1 MSIAALLQA
10 AEYIERREREAE
22 HGYASTMPVPDDL
35 RTITK
40 RPKTKKSQ
48 GSRTTH
54 NELEKNRRAH
64 LRNCLEKL
72 KVLVPLGPETSRH
85 TTLGLLTKAKRFI
98 KSLEDRE
105 RKHSAHRE
113 QLSREHRYLRRRL
126 EQLTNQTGLHGLR
139 GIHGLDNIHAL
150 STSAPASTSC
160 SQAAAAAA
168 LLSKRRSVSECSVT
182 TVSSTGSAVSS
193 GNSDRSTGSPS
204 SVSESDEVDVI
215 GYTSNQSDTDDH
227 SSIQSSSDSG
237 VAMSTSRLTLSEMMD
252 NL

>member
-22 HGYASTMPVPDDL
+22 HGYASTMPIPDDM
-35 RTITK
+35 RTVTK

-64 LRNCLEKL
+64 LRTCLEKL
-72 KVLVPLGPETSRH
+72 KLLVPLGPETSRH

-98 KSLEDRE
+98 KNLEDRD
-105 RKHSAHRE
+105 RKHIIHKE
-113 QLSREHRYLRRRL
+113 QLSREHRFLRRRL
-126 EQLTNQTGLHGLR
+126 EQLTSQTGLHGLHAL
-139 GIHGLDNIHAL
+139 HGLHGL
-150 STSAPASTSC
+150 STSAPTGSAT
-160 SQAAAAAA
+160 AAAAAA
-168 LLSKRRSVSECSVT
+168 AAAASAAMLSKRRSISECSLGT
-182 TVSSTGSAVSS
+182 ASTSSTGSSI
-193 GNSDRSTGSPS
+193 NSDRSAGSP

-227 SSIQSSSDSG
+227 SSVQSSSDSG

>member
-22 HGYASTMPVPDDL
+22 HGYASTLPIPDDI
-35 RTITK
+35 RTITAK

-48 GSRTTH
+48 GNRTTH

-64 LRNCLEKL
+64 LRTCLEKL
-72 KVLVPLGPETSRH
+72 KLLVPLGPETSRH

-98 KSLEDRE
+98 KNLEDRE
-105 RKHSAHRE
+105 RKHAIHKE
-113 QLSREHRYLRRRL
+113 QLAREHRFLRRRL
-126 EQLTNQTGLHGLR
+126 EQLTSQTSLHGLHVLHGLHGLSPNAPT
-139 GIHGLDNIHAL
+139 G
-150 STSAPASTSC
+150 ST
-160 SQAAAAAA
+160 AAASAA
-168 LLSKRRSVSECSVT
+168 LLSKRRSISECSLGT
-182 TVSSTGSAVSS
+182 ASVSSTGSS
-193 GNSDRSTGSPS
+193 GNSDRSAGSP

-215 GYTSNQSDTDDH
+215 GYTSNQSDSDDH
-227 SSIQSSSDSG
+227 SSVQSSSDSG